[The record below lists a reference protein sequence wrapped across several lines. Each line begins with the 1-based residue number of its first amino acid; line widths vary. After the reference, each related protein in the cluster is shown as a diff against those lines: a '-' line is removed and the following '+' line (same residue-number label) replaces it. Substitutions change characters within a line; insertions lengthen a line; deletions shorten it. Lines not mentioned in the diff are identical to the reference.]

1 MVARPHGGRLV
12 NRVATGRRR
21 ERLREE
27 VKELPGVVV
36 DDMAAYDVENIA
48 YGVYSPLE
56 GFMVREEVDWVL
68 SEMRLPNDLP
78 WTIPIVLWVDSGKQ
92 PVPEEGDLI
101 ALLHRSG
108 LPLAVLHVEEVFGF
122 NKQVYAG
129 RVFKTRDP
137 GHPGVARVFS
147 AGDVLIGGKVEL
159 VNDPP
164 NPYERYTLRP
174 VETRVLFRERGW
186 RTVVGFQ
193 TRNAPHLGHEY
204 LQKSALAFVDG
215 LFINP
220 VIGRKKKGD
229 FRDEVILKAYDV
241 LTKNYFPKDTVVL
254 SILRY
259 QMRYAGP
266 REAVHHAIMRKNF
279 GCTHFIVGRDHAG
292 VGNYYGPYEAQEI
305 FKQFPDLG
313 IVPLFF
319 REFLYCEKCGGIVNE
334 KICPHSEELRVRF
347 SGTKLRELISR
358 RERPPPYMVRPEVAE
373 VLLSY
378 EKPFVE

>member
-1 MVARPHGGRLV
+1 MV
-12 NRVATGRRR
+12 RVAKGARLQRLIAESAEMRRIY
-21 ERLREE
+21 
-27 VKELPGVVV
+27 V
-36 DDMAAYDVENIA
+36 DEDHALDLENIG
-48 YGVYSPLE
+48 YGVYSPLT
-56 GFMVREEVDWVL
+56 GFMCREELESVL
-68 SEMRLPNDLP
+68 NRMRLLNDLP
-78 WTIPIVLWVDSGKQ
+78 WAMPIVLDASKEELVGLK
-92 PVPEEGDLI
+92 EGDEV
-101 ALLHRSG
+101 ALFYG
-108 LPLAVLHVEEVFGF
+108 DAPLAILRIEEVYSWDRGG
-122 NKQVYAG
+122 YAEK
-129 RVFKTRDP
+129 VFKTRDP
-137 GHPGVARVFS
+137 NHPGVAKLLS
-147 AGDVLIGGKVEL
+147 AKDCLVGGEIELIGEV
-159 VNDPP
+159 P
-164 NPYERYTLRP
+164 NPFHKYTLRP
-174 VETRVLFRERGW
+174 IETRILFRERGW

-204 LQKSALAFVDG
+204 LQKSALVFVDG

-220 VIGRKKKGD
+220 VIGRKKQGD
-229 FRDEVILKAYDV
+229 FRDEVILRAYEV
-241 LTKNYFPKDTVVL
+241 LTKHYFPRDAVVL

-358 RERPPPYMVRPEVAE
+358 KERPPPYMVRPEVAE